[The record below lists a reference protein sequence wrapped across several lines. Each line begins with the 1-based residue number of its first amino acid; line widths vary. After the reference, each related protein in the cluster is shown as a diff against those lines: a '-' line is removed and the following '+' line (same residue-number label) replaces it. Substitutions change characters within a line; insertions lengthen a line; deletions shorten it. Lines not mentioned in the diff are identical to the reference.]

1 MARRS
6 SNRILLPEAKQAL
19 NSFKMEVA
27 SELGLSNYA
36 SADKGNLTARQNG
49 YVGGMMVKKMIAQAE
64 SAMAGGSATMTT
76 STTTTP
82 TAMASSFNQ
91 GTTPK

>member
-6 SNRILLPEAKQAL
+6 SNRVLLPEAKQAL

-36 SADKGNLTARQNG
+36 SMDKGNLTARENG

-64 SAMAGGSATMTT
+64 SSMSGKTRTDV
-76 STTTTP
+76 
-82 TAMASSFNQ
+82 
-91 GTTPK
+91 

>member
-36 SADKGNLTARQNG
+36 TVDKGTLSARQNG
-49 YVGGMMVKKMIAQAE
+49 SVGGMMVKKMIAQAE
-64 SAMAGGSATMTT
+64 SSMSGKTRTDL
-76 STTTTP
+76 
-82 TAMASSFNQ
+82 
-91 GTTPK
+91 